1 MYQLNRLMVALD
13 LSEMDEILIKYTAFI
28 ANLIKAEQVYFI
40 HVQKFLDI
48 PEELKEKLYGNS
60 SQPIDEL
67 LQGKMEKE
75 VGKHFKNHKDFST
88 EFIIVE
94 GTQLTQLLHWSHIKK
109 IDLFVTGHK
118 KRSQGSGILPH
129 RLARRA
135 ACSVLFVPESAKLQC
150 EKIFVG
156 LDFSNN
162 SRFAL
167 DKAIGIALLT
177 GASIYCHH
185 IYSVPSGFHTSGK
198 SFDEYAAIMEEHAQK
213 RYNKFISETEVPD
226 GVDISPVFSVD
237 KGGKAPLVFTQKAR
251 AIKTDLILVSSKGR
265 SSLAA
270 LILGSFTE
278 RVIESDHETPIL
290 VVKDKK
296 KNMGALEA
304 LLKV

>member
-1 MYQLNRLMVALD
+1 MYQLNRLMIALD
-13 LSEMDEILIKYTAFI
+13 LSSMDETLIKYTAFI

-40 HVQKFLDI
+40 HVQKVLDI
-48 PEELKEKLYGNS
+48 PEELREELYGDS

-67 LQGKMEKE
+67 LQDQMEKE
-75 VGKHFKNHKDFST
+75 VAKYFKNYKDFGT

-118 KRSQGSGILPH
+118 KKSQGSGVLPH

-135 ACSVLFVPESAKLQC
+135 ACSVLFVPENVKLQC
-150 EKIFVG
+150 ERIFVG
-156 LDFSNN
+156 LDFSKN

-167 DKAIGIALLT
+167 DKAIAIAQLT
-177 GASIYCHH
+177 NASIRCHH

-198 SFDEYAAIMEEHAQK
+198 TFDEYAAIMEKHAQK
-213 RYNKFISETEVPD
+213 RYTKFISETNVPD
-226 GVDISPVFSVD
+226 DVDILPVFSVD

-251 AIKTDLILVSSKGR
+251 DIKADLILVSSKGR

-278 RVIESDHETPIL
+278 RVIDSDLETVIL

-304 LLKV
+304 LLKR